1 MQRNQRAFTLIEMTI
16 AVFIMLLLM
25 GLAVPSLNGVLK
37 DRRLRRS
44 LDEMNNLVRT
54 AQERSVSERR
64 PYLISWQKDN
74 IIVRPESF
82 TKGEAEEATSKLVL
96 HRGDAF
102 LLKLPLALL
111 KDPPADW
118 VFWPSGTCEPA
129 LVSFQGGDGSW
140 TAKYSALT
148 ALPEL
153 TNYAT
158 K

>member
-1 MQRNQRAFTLIEMTI
+1 MHRNERAFTLVEMAI

-25 GLAVPSLNGVLK
+25 GLAIPSLSGVLK

-44 LDEMNNLVRT
+44 LDDINRLVRT

-64 PYLISWQKDN
+64 PYLVSWQKDN
-74 IIVRPESF
+74 IIVRPETV
-82 TKGEAEEATSKLVL
+82 TKAEAKGPTARMVL
-96 HRGDAF
+96 HKGDAL
-102 LLKLPLALL
+102 LLKLPSALVA
-111 KDPPADW
+111 DPPADW

-129 LVSFQGGDGSW
+129 LVSFKGADGTW

-148 ALPEL
+148 AQSEL

-158 K
+158 R